1 MDVRTMARW
10 TKCLL
15 ILVLLS
21 ACAAAFARTPVVLS
35 TDIGNEIDDQWAI
48 AYLLLN
54 PNFQVLGLIS
64 AHAPSIPDPSGYNSY
79 LLLRD
84 EVENRLH
91 MTVHPP
97 ILPGSDLP
105 LQNAGT
111 PRMNDAVHF
120 LIETSQ
126 SYSEE
131 HRLTVLVIGAA
142 TDAASAI
149 LVDPSIA
156 NRIRIVAMGFKNEN
170 DAREYNVQND
180 AAAWQAI
187 LNSNVPVVIGS
198 GDVCQR
204 DLAMHFDQAK
214 RMLAEDGPI
223 GSWLWK
229 EYDDW
234 YFRNVKP
241 LRKDDFSKPWVI
253 WDIITV
259 AYLEGMTTQE
269 QKPRPELADDL
280 TLHSRPAKGTV
291 TWITGVD
298 SGRLWTSFQDRMR
311 EYLRTH
317 SVPNG
322 GCGSR

>member
-1 MDVRTMARW
+1 MDVRAMARW

-15 ILVLLS
+15 IVVLFS
-21 ACAAAFARTPVVLS
+21 ACAAAFARTPVILS

-111 PRMNDAVHF
+111 PRMNDAVRF
-120 LIETSQ
+120 LIETSH
-126 SYSEE
+126 SYSEQQ
-131 HRLTVLVIGAA
+131 RLTIVATGAA
-142 TDAASAI
+142 TDVASAI
-149 LVDPSIA
+149 LADPSIV
-156 NRIRIVAMGFKNEN
+156 NRIRVVAMGFKNEN
-170 DAREYNVQND
+170 DAQEYNVQND

-187 LNSNVPVVIGS
+187 LNSRVPVVIGP
-198 GDVCQR
+198 GDVCKR
-204 DLAMHFDQAK
+204 DLAMHYGQAK
-214 RMLAEDGPI
+214 TMLAEDGPI

-253 WDIITV
+253 WDIVTL

-269 QKPRPELADDL
+269 EKPRPQLGDDFAMSHPPP
-280 TLHSRPAKGTV
+280 TGTV

-298 SGRLWTSFQDRMR
+298 SGRLWASFQNRLKD
-311 EYLRTH
+311 YLRTH
-317 SVPNG
+317 YVPG
-322 GCGSR
+322 TP